1 MQTAKKRKGEDL
13 KSLIALVK
21 KSKTNPKSSQS
32 QDNIMATSGSMD
44 TSEEKS
50 SDSTTAAVKPD
61 LPKDT
66 LSTREEKSSDK
77 ADPAS
82 NGSDASD
89 EDTVVKVKGNAFIF

>member
-21 KSKTNPKSSQS
+21 KSKTNPKSSKPL
-32 QDNIMATSGSMD
+32 DNILATSGSMD
-44 TSEEKS
+44 TSEEKP
-50 SDSTTAAVKPD
+50 SDSTNAALKPD

-66 LSTREEKSSDK
+66 LSTHDEKSSDK
-77 ADPAS
+77 ADPAF

-89 EDTVVKVKGNAFIF
+89 EDTVVKVEGNAFIF